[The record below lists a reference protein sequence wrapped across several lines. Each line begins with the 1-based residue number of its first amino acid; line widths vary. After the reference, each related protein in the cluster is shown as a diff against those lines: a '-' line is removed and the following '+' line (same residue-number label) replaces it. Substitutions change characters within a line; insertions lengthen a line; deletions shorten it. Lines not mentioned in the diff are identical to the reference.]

1 MIKGVTQAI
10 ENETKEERG
19 GFLDILLGILSTSL
33 LGNMLAGKGVIKAG
47 DGVQGARHGF

>member
-19 GFLDILLGILSTSL
+19 GFLDILLGILSAGL
-33 LGNMLAGKGVIKAG
+33 LGSMLTGKGMIRAG
-47 DGVQGARHGF
+47 DGVQRARHGF